1 MSHCLRVGLI
11 ESCFQ
16 QSIVQIELFQE
27 RRKLIEQFQGTYRGV
42 TKQKEWHLLLEY
54 LKSNPKPA
62 DVKSLPSPSEKLS
75 ETALRIGRIFVNEC
89 HRVGSTVGV
98 IDCQTHRN
106 DKVDVKCIIK
116 DPNSDLQFAVVLL
129 VLSGTYLLSNDS
141 ERLPEGLI
149 VITSLNEFEG
159 KNFLSASPNSQVG
172 IMDYFDPT
180 LVIEKSSGICDLHR
194 KKEILYTAL
203 PPSLD

>member
-1 MSHCLRVGLI
+1 M
-11 ESCFQ
+11 
-16 QSIVQIELFQE
+16 
-27 RRKLIEQFQGTYRGV
+27 
-42 TKQKEWHLLLEY
+42 
-54 LKSNPKPA
+54 
-62 DVKSLPSPSEKLS
+62 
-75 ETALRIGRIFVNEC
+75 
-89 HRVGSTVGV
+89 
-98 IDCQTHRN
+98 
-106 DKVDVKCIIK
+106 KCIIK

-129 VLSGTYLLSNDS
+129 VLSDTYLLSNDS